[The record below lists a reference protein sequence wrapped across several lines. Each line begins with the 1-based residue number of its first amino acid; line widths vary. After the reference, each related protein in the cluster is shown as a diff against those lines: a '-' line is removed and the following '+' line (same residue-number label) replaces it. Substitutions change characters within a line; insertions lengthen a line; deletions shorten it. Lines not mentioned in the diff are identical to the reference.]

1 MTVVKFKSTGSEIFE
16 NYVDIGFCE
25 RYYYALNIY
34 TQNGEF
40 ESYQSW
46 FDLFQDELPGVQ
58 MISIN
63 YYLLQYN
70 DWNGLETKPDLETF
84 SKCFGDK
91 ITEVI
96 TKNFELIK
104 HFHDQW
110 FAHQSNFFLGLDLG
124 WHGGIN
130 EEISNRKESEDGEVL
145 QEITFKD
152 GSCLKFLDNDDTI
165 CSFYVKEIEY
175 PHLIKGLNEVI
186 NKFR

>member
-1 MTVVKFKSTGSEIFE
+1 MRVVKFKSKEAQNFE

-25 RYYYALNIY
+25 RDYYALNIY

-46 FDLFQDELPGVQ
+46 FHLFQNELPGVQ

-63 YYLLQYN
+63 YYLMEYN
-70 DWNGLETKPDLETF
+70 GWNRAVIKPDLETF

-96 TKNFELIK
+96 TVNFELIK

-124 WHGGIN
+124 WPDGIN

-145 QEITFKD
+145 QEVTFND

-165 CSFYVKEIEY
+165 CSFYVMEIEY
-175 PHLIKGLNEVI
+175 PHLIEGLNEVLS
-186 NKFR
+186 KFR